1 MICKGDIGFARTGRG
16 KVACI
21 GSAGAGK
28 VSCDST
34 IIGGFDRAARLT
46 RLGRFRRINI
56 SRKGSVLAGK
66 DGCYGGIT
74 GGRDVTH
81 HGSVLA
87 GEGGRYGRLVRG
99 IASSPL
105 VTRRCRID
113 ISCKGNIFT
122 GEGGCYGG
130 IIGGRDVTHHGSI
143 LSGEGGI
150 DGCSIARL
158 HIPGHLGISAL
169 EVCQNFS
176 LFTRR
181 RHVAFKEGLVPGKIN
196 IGRTVAGSDCTRD
209 FYDARGPFIDF
220 NEPFPSLDA

>member
-74 GGRDVTH
+74 GGRV
-81 HGSVLA
+81 
-87 GEGGRYGRLVRG
+87 
-99 IASSPL
+99 SPIMEAFL
-105 VTRRCRID
+105 PEKAAVMVD
-113 ISCKGNIFT
+113 W
-122 GEGGCYGG
+122 
-130 IIGGRDVTHHGSI
+130 
-143 LSGEGGI
+143 
-150 DGCSIARL
+150 
-158 HIPGHLGISAL
+158 LGA
-169 EVCQNFS
+169 
-176 LFTRR
+176 
-181 RHVAFKEGLVPGKIN
+181 
-196 IGRTVAGSDCTRD
+196 
-209 FYDARGPFIDF
+209 
-220 NEPFPSLDA
+220 